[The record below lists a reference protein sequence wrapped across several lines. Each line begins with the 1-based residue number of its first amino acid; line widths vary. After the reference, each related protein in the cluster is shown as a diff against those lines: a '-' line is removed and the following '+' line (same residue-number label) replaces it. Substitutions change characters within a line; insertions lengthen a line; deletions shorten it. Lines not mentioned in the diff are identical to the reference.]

1 MEQDKQV
8 RSFEFKTEHRQSAW
22 GDFDWG
28 NSSENISAWRGI
40 ARRKPLCPYGV
51 TCTARFFFTGLR
63 IVR

>member
-28 NSSENISAWRGI
+28 SSKESILAWRGVP
-40 ARRKPLCPYGV
+40 RKSTLRPTDVWQTWG
-51 TCTARFFFTGLR
+51 FNFTGLR
-63 IVR
+63 TVR